1 MPENLDFKFLEE
13 RPLEKSEEFSNAK
26 FGHEEISSA
35 LCKVISKC
43 PAPFTVG
50 LFGRWGAGKSTIAN
64 SIREKLLPNKI
75 AVVLF
80 DVWKHEGD
88 ALRRTFLKESVRQL
102 KSLGE
107 NYFNQSFQIDE
118 RLDQSVSRSS
128 EGKFIINKGKIKQ
141 LLILGGSVLLL
152 IIFLGCLAFYFGL
165 WNGYWQL
172 LRTVGG
178 IMAGITGGVALGTWL
193 MQSAV
198 HFFSTETVTYGVDK
212 LQDPHQFEAEFG
224 RILGGLKNPR
234 LLVIFDNLDRVTH
247 DKSLEVLSTIKTF
260 LEPKDIEDKKK
271 EVVFLVPC
279 DARAIKSHV
288 ANVYKSNEGDTP
300 FSPDEFLRKFFN
312 SIIWIPDFIPSEL
325 ESFARASLQST
336 KVLDLEDDR
345 VAWIITKAFRE
356 NPRQIVQFTNILLA
370 NYLLVKEREG
380 KGDFPD
386 GFAKAN
392 IAQLTKYLILSEL
405 FPDEMEALRDAKVLD
420 LEDVKE
426 NELTTKNKK
435 GFIKFLGETQQDIPI
450 DNLKIFFT
458 LRRSEQEKKLPGI
471 ESFIS
476 LLEDKKV
483 DEAREYFDKLGDFSN
498 PQTQDDLSQV
508 IKTELENKTNPV
520 SAVSLIG
527 TLLAILSEKNI
538 ALSDTAYGEI
548 NNKLTVLCLKSLHSI
563 TPAVLDQQI
572 LASFSTYRSTIVKQW
587 VEVLEDRVE
596 GKGVYQVTDAFTN
609 DVLRVFADHPE
620 YLDTTLLNQVKKLLH
635 EKLAANSEVTDIFI
649 KDSKI
654 QKIYLTPEY
663 VRAIFSAIPLGGE
676 PADIANGLNRLA
688 KIETDIMK
696 NVGGDFIVN
705 KLSELQ
711 TAENQ
716 KATPERLPAKETIAD
731 TLVSFIDAQKAT
743 FVTTKEAPGDTFATS
758 LIAAINA
765 IPDYN
770 NKKVFIPILTRV
782 ITVASVAKKA
792 EIQTQFKN
800 FYSNASTTSIDYVLD
815 KIENQ
820 EELIE
825 QQQYPALESRAL
837 GDQPFFEYLYEKL
850 SKAKKE
856 ELLNKLFDRDFNRA
870 LQFAEK
876 LDYKLPNQ
884 KSFAEKVLAK
894 FDAVPSAPEK
904 KRMLDVVITLKGAN
918 DASVRDIFAE
928 KIQTSLTTVDS
939 QLQDIAHASL
949 IASEKFL
956 SDTRKR
962 QIVKHVFD
970 WLKKPEVPKY
980 QPASIKAVYALKS
993 QFNDEEDK
1001 EFLQFIFEELIRKA
1015 TSNQEVDLGFS
1026 LLVGISPKYETRK
1039 QNFDDI
1045 KTRVE
1050 AEPDGVV
1057 RQSLFKGLKTM
1068 RPESVNQKNKNYWE
1082 WVDSLS

>member
-1 MPENLDFKFLEE
+1 MVNELDFKFLEE
-13 RPLEKSEEFSNAK
+13 RPLEKSEEFSNAR

-35 LCKVISKC
+35 LCKIISKC

-102 KSLGE
+102 KALGE
-107 NYFNQSFQIDE
+107 DYFDQSFRIDE
-118 RLDQSVSRSS
+118 RLEQSVSRSS
-128 EGKFIINKGKIKQ
+128 EGKFIINKEKIKQ
-141 LLILGGSVLLL
+141 LLKFGGAVLLL
-152 IIFLGCLAFYFGL
+152 TIFFGCLAFYFGL
-165 WNGYWQL
+165 WNEYWQL
-172 LRTVGG
+172 FRTVGG

-288 ANVYKSNEGDTP
+288 ANVYKITEGETP

-336 KVLDLEDDR
+336 KVSDLEDDR

-405 FPDEMEALRDAKVLD
+405 FPDEMEALRDMKVLD

-426 NELTTKNKK
+426 GELTTKNKQ

-450 DNLKIFFT
+450 ENLKIFFT
-458 LRRSEQEKKLPGI
+458 LRRSEQEKKFPGV

-476 LLEDKKV
+476 LLEDKKI
-483 DEAREYFDKLGDFSN
+483 DEARKYFDKLGDFSN
-498 PQTQDDLSQV
+498 SQTQDDLSQV
-508 IKTELENKTNPV
+508 VKTELENKTNPV
-520 SAVSLIG
+520 SAASLIG
-527 TLLAILSEKNI
+527 TLLTILSEKNI
-538 ALSDTAYGEI
+538 TLSKTAYGEI

-563 TPAVLDQQI
+563 TPEVLSQQI
-572 LASFSTYRSTIVKQW
+572 LVSFSTYRPAIVKQW
-587 VEVLEDRVE
+587 VEVLEDHVE
-596 GKGVYQVTDAFTN
+596 GKGVYQVADTFVN

-620 YLDTTLLNQVKKLLH
+620 YLDTALLDRVKKLLH
-635 EKLAANSEVTDIFI
+635 EKLAINSEVTDIFI
-649 KDSKI
+649 KDSKT
-654 QKIYLTPEY
+654 QKTYLTPEY
-663 VRAIFSAIPLGGE
+663 VRAVFSAIPPGGE
-676 PADIANGLNRLA
+676 PADITNSLDRLA
-688 KIETDIMK
+688 KIEADIMK

-716 KATPERLPAKETIAD
+716 KATPERLPAKETIVD
-731 TLVSFIDAQKAT
+731 TLVDFIDAQKAT
-743 FVTTKEAPGDTFATS
+743 FATTKEASGDAFATS
-758 LIAAINA
+758 LVAAINA

-782 ITVASVAKKA
+782 VTVASVAKKA

-800 FYSNASTTSIDYVLD
+800 FYLNANTTSIDYVLD

-825 QQQYPALESRAL
+825 QQYSALESRAL
-837 GDQPFFEYLYEKL
+837 GDQPFFEYIYEKL

-856 ELLNKLFDRDFNRA
+856 ELLNKLFDRDLNRT

-876 LDYKLPNQ
+876 QGYKLPNS
-884 KSFAEKVLAK
+884 KSFAEKALAN
-894 FDAVPSAPEK
+894 FDAVPSVPEK
-904 KRMLDVVITLKGAN
+904 KQMLDVVITLKGAN
-918 DASVRDIFAE
+918 DAGVRDIFAE
-928 KIQTSLTTVDS
+928 KIQTSLTTIDN
-939 QLQDIAHASL
+939 QLQDIGHTSL

-962 QIVKHVFD
+962 QVVQYVFD

-1015 TSNQEVDLGFS
+1015 TNNQGVDLGFS
-1026 LLVGISPKYETRK
+1026 LLVGLSPKYEARK

-1045 KTRVE
+1045 KARIE
-1050 AEPDGVV
+1050 AEPEGVMK
-1057 RQSLFKGLKTM
+1057 QSLIKGLKTM
-1068 RPESVNQKNKNYWE
+1068 RHESINQKNKDYWE
-1082 WVDSLS
+1082 WVDTLA

>member
-1 MPENLDFKFLEE
+1 MPEDFEFKFLEE

-26 FGHEEISSA
+26 FGHEEISST

-43 PAPFTVG
+43 PTPFTIG
-50 LFGRWGAGKSTIAN
+50 LFGRWGSGKSTIAN

-102 KSLGE
+102 KTLGE
-107 NYFNQSFQIDE
+107 DYFDQSFQIDE
-118 RLDQSVSRSS
+118 RLEQSVSRSS
-128 EGKFIINKGKIKQ
+128 EGRVIVNKEKVKQ
-141 LLILGGSVLLL
+141 LLKLGGSVLLL
-152 IIFLGCLAFYFGL
+152 LIFFGGVAIYFSLG
-165 WNGYWQL
+165 NEYWLL

-178 IMAGITGGVALGTWL
+178 IIAGITGGVALGTWL

-212 LQDPHQFEAEFG
+212 LQDPHQFETEFA

-234 LLVIFDNLDRVTH
+234 LLVIFDNLDRVAH
-247 DKSLEVLSTIKTF
+247 DKALEVLSTIKTF

-288 ANVYKSNEGDTP
+288 ANVYKSNGEETP

-325 ESFARASLQST
+325 ESFARASLQNT
-336 KVLDLEDDR
+336 KVSDLEDDR

-405 FPDEMEALRDAKVLD
+405 FPEEMEALRDMKVLD

-426 NELTTKNKK
+426 GELTTKNKK

-450 DNLKIFFT
+450 KNLKIFFT

-483 DEAREYFDKLGDFSN
+483 DEARKYFDKLGDFSS

-508 IKTELENKTNPV
+508 IKTELGNKTNPV

-538 ALSDTAYGEI
+538 TLSNTAYGEI
-548 NNKLTVLCLKSLHSI
+548 NNKLTGLCLKSLHSI

-572 LASFSTYRSTIVKQW
+572 LVSFSTYRSAIVKQW
-587 VEVLEDRVE
+587 VEVLEDHVE
-596 GKGVYQVTDAFTN
+596 GKGAYQVADVFAN

-620 YLDTTLLNQVKKLLH
+620 YLDTPLLNRVKKLLH
-635 EKLAANSEVTDIFI
+635 EKLAANSEVADIFI

-663 VRAIFSAIPLGGE
+663 VRAALNAIPLGGE
-676 PADIANGLNRLA
+676 PADIANGLNKLA
-688 KIETDIMK
+688 KIEADIMK
-696 NVGGDFIVN
+696 DVGGDFIVN

-711 TAENQ
+711 TTEN
-716 KATPERLPAKETIAD
+716 KKVTPERLPAKETIID
-731 TLVSFIDAQKAT
+731 TLVNFIDVQKAT
-743 FVTTKEAPGDTFATS
+743 FVTTKEVSGDALATS

-782 ITVASVAKKA
+782 VIVASATKKT
-792 EIQTQFKN
+792 EIQSQLQN
-800 FYSNASTTSIDYVLD
+800 FYSNASTVSIDYVLD
-815 KIENQ
+815 KIENP

-825 QQQYPALESRAL
+825 QQQYSALEGRAL

-850 SKAKKE
+850 SKTKKE
-856 ELLNKLFDRDFNRA
+856 ELLNKLFDRDSNRA

-876 LDYKLPNQ
+876 IGYKLPNP
-884 KSFAEKVLAK
+884 KSFAEKALAK
-894 FDAVPSAPEK
+894 FDTVPSAPEK

-918 DASVRDIFAE
+918 DAGVRDVFAE
-928 KIQTSLTTVDS
+928 KIQTSLTTTDN
-939 QLQDIAHASL
+939 QLQDIANNSL

-962 QIVKHVFD
+962 QVVKHVFD

-980 QPASIKAVYALKS
+980 QPASIRAIYALKS

-1015 TSNQEVDLGFS
+1015 TNNQGIDLGFS
-1026 LLVGISPKYETRK
+1026 LLVGISPKYEERK

-1045 KTRVE
+1045 KTRIE
-1050 AEPDGVV
+1050 AEPEGVIK
-1057 RQSLFKGLKTM
+1057 QSLVNGIKTL
-1068 RPESVNQKNKNYWE
+1068 RPENTNQKNKGYWE
-1082 WVDSLS
+1082 WVESI